1 MFGDPIT
8 NPNGYDQHKL
18 IELATKITDG
28 VHKKPVYTETGKP
41 FISVTNINHGVIDFT
56 DCKYVSEEA
65 YQTMIKTTFPEKGDV
80 LYTKVG
86 ATYGIPAYIDTD
98 EPFGLYVS
106 VCLIKPKH
114 EMIDARFLTESMR
127 MEYVKKQADDR
138 IKGIGVP
145 DLHLQEIKEFQ
156 ILCPPRYLQEQFVA
170 LVEQSDKSKYV
181 ARQATSN
188 LRTYGIL

>member
-1 MFGDPIT
+1 MLCVKSSS
-8 NPNGYDQHKL
+8 YR
-18 IELATKITDG
+18 
-28 VHKKPVYTETGKP
+28 
-41 FISVTNINHGVIDFT
+41 
-56 DCKYVSEEA
+56 
-65 YQTMIKTTFPEKGDV
+65 
-80 LYTKVG
+80 
-86 ATYGIPAYIDTD
+86 YGIPAYIDTD

-156 ILCPPRYLQEQFVA
+156 ILCPPRYLQEQF
-170 LVEQSDKSKYV
+170 
-181 ARQATSN
+181 
-188 LRTYGIL
+188 ILLKRR